1 MLKQKP
7 NPNAVSE
14 NSDPYK
20 KENIQ
25 FFQSL
30 EEAAEYEARRNAL
43 IPGIQHLQ
51 NVTAFIM
58 KRYKKELEQPNEKI
72 LYFKNDGHI
81 DSGI

>member
-1 MLKQKP
+1 MTK
-7 NPNAVSE
+7 

-25 FFQSL
+25 VFKSL
-30 EEAAEYEARRNAL
+30 EEAAEYEARQNAL
-43 IPGIQHLQ
+43 ISGIQHLQ

-58 KRYKKELEQPNEKI
+58 ERYKKELEVPNENV
-72 LYFKNDGHI
+72 LFFRSDGYT